1 MTSSEP
7 QPDPFDSSVEESL
20 LDAWF
25 AGNKEA
31 MSDLLSAFKP
41 RIWSICWRTLG
52 HYEDAAD
59 LTQDVLV
66 KVMVGIEGFDRRAK
80 FSTWVYRIAVNAC
93 MSHLRKQKLR
103 RHPSL
108 DAPASGPQ
116 EGGRTLTRGNQVP
129 SREPGPV
136 EGVEHEDELRALGKA
151 LETLD
156 EEPRLL
162 ILLRDMHA
170 VEYVQLAEIF
180 EVPVGTIK
188 SRLFRA
194 RAALCEEMKEQG
206 TGER

>member
-1 MTSSEP
+1 
-7 QPDPFDSSVEESL
+7 
-20 LDAWF
+20 
-25 AGNKEA
+25 

-108 DAPASGPQ
+108 DTPATGPE
-116 EGGRTLTRGNQVP
+116 EGGRTTTRGNQVP

-136 EGVEHEDELRALGKA
+136 EGVEHEDELRALEKA
-151 LETLD
+151 LGTLD

-194 RAALCEEMKEQG
+194 RAALCERMQERG